1 MKWALRDPARFLHER
16 AEFERLES
24 EVDWLQAVSWR
35 IEPDLTVKV
44 DFDFEVHGMQYN
56 ATLTYPE
63 LFPETPAYIRPRDAT
78 QRWTAHQY
86 GAGGSLCLEWRADN
100 WNPTVTGADLVRSAH
115 KLLSSE
121 THPEHPAPV
130 ASAHRQTI
138 GQEVRGS
145 ERRFVLTQAIKESLA
160 AIPDGTVRR
169 LKAESLIHSSASVL
183 LVREIESGSGL
194 MEAIG
199 DVPAGARPYC
209 PLCSLTQTG
218 RVFRSDAFNER
229 PHFQSVTA
237 LLQSIRD
244 AGFDVAMLPAK
255 DSVSG
260 KYPER
265 ILMLVGTNSSP
276 VRIFDLDGADDTTTE
291 YDVLHAGSAIRQA
304 PEHLDLASKRVAVVG
319 LGSIGS
325 KIAVSLARAGFTRFL
340 LVDDDVL
347 LPGNLCRHE
356 LAWESVGLHK
366 VEGVREMLER
376 TAPGM
381 EVSTRIHRVAGQE
394 SALVAAAALKDIGA
408 CDVIIDATANPNV
421 FVRLAA
427 TALMQGRSLVWGE
440 IFAGGMGGLIARARP
455 GHDPNPLAVRD
466 SINEYL
472 ARQPPAPFREA
483 AGYDGD
489 ELEPAIAYDC
499 DVTQLACAMTQ
510 LAIDT
515 TLQRIPSRFPN
526 SAYLIGLRREWI
538 FDQPFDTHPIAAQG
552 PDWSA
557 ASVQAT
563 DGDRTEAAR
572 LLLDMVAGAGTADAD
587 TSR

>member
-1 MKWALRDPARFLHER
+1 MKWALRDPARFLRER
-16 AEFERLES
+16 AELERLES
-24 EVDWLQAVSWR
+24 EVDWLQALSWR
-35 IEPDLTVKV
+35 VEPDLTVKV
-44 DFDFEVHGMQYN
+44 DFDFEVHGRQYN
-56 ATLTYPE
+56 ATLTYPD
-63 LFPETPAYIRPRDAT
+63 LFPETPAYIRPRDGT

-86 GAGGSLCLEWRADN
+86 GEGGSLCLEWRADN
-100 WNPTVTGADLVRSAH
+100 WNSSVTGADLVRSAH

-138 GQEVRGS
+138 GQEARGS
-145 ERRFVLTQAIKESLA
+145 DRRFVLTQAMKVALA
-160 AIPDGTVRR
+160 AIPSGATRR
-169 LKAESLIHSSASVL
+169 LKAESLLHSSASVL
-183 LVREIESGSGL
+183 LVREIESDSGS
-194 MEAIG
+194 MDAIG
-199 DVPAGARPYC
+199 DVPAGARAYF

-218 RVFRSDAFNER
+218 RVFSGDAFDER
-229 PHFQSVTA
+229 LHFNTA
-237 LLQSIRD
+237 TELLQSIRD
-244 AGFDVAMLPAK
+244 AGVDVAVLPAK

-260 KYPER
+260 KYPDR
-265 ILMLVGTNSSP
+265 IVMLIGTNASNAR
-276 VRIFDLDGADDTTTE
+276 VFDLDGTDDSTTE
-291 YDVLHAGSAIRQA
+291 YGVLLAGSAIRQE
-304 PEHLDLASKRVAVVG
+304 PEHLELASKRVALVG

-325 KIAVSLARAGFTRFL
+325 KIAVSLARAGVKRFL

-376 TAPGM
+376 TVPGV
-381 EVSTRIHRVAGQE
+381 EVRTRIHRVAGQE

-408 CDVIIDATANPNV
+408 CDLIIDATANPNA

-427 TALMQGRSLVWGE
+427 TVLAQGRPLVWGE
-440 IFAGGMGGLIARARP
+440 VFAGGMGGLIARSRP

-472 ARQPPAPFREA
+472 DRQPPAPLRDA

-489 ELEPAIAYDC
+489 ERDPAIAYDC
-499 DVTQLACAMTQ
+499 EVTQVACAMTQ

-515 TLQRIPSRFPN
+515 ALQRIPSQFPS
-526 SAYLIGLRREWI
+526 SAYLLGFRRDWI
-538 FDQPFDTHPIAAQG
+538 FDQPFDTHPIAVAG

-557 ASVQAT
+557 TTVQAT
-563 DGDRTEAAR
+563 DEDRTEAAR
-572 LLLDMVAGAGTADAD
+572 LLLDMVAGAGTADTD
-587 TSR
+587 CSG

>member
-1 MKWALRDPARFLHER
+1 MKWALGDPARFLHER
-16 AEFERLES
+16 AEIERLES

-35 IEPDLTVKV
+35 IEPDLTVRV
-44 DFDFEVHGMQYN
+44 DFDFEVHGTQRN
-56 ATLTYPE
+56 ATLTYPD
-63 LFPETPAYIRPRDAT
+63 LFPETPAYIRPRDET
-78 QRWTAHQY
+78 QRWTSHQY

-100 WNPTVTGADLVRSAH
+100 WNSSVTGADLICSAY
-115 KLLSSE
+115 KLLNSE

-138 GQEVRGS
+138 GQEARGS
-145 ERRFVLTQAIKESLA
+145 ERRLVLTQAIKDTLA
-160 AIPDGTVRR
+160 AIPGGAVRR

-183 LVREIESGSGL
+183 LVREIESGSSS

-199 DVPAGARPYC
+199 DVPAGARPYF

-229 PHFQSVTA
+229 PHFQTVTA
-237 LLQSIRD
+237 LLQSICD
-244 AGFDVAMLPAK
+244 AGFDVAVLPAK

-260 KYPER
+260 KYHER
-265 ILMLVGTNSSP
+265 IVMLVGTNSSQ
-276 VRIFDLDGADDTTTE
+276 VRVFELDGADDSTTE
-291 YDVLHAGSAIRQA
+291 YDVLHTGSAIRQA
-304 PEHLDLASKRVAVVG
+304 PEHLELASKRVAVVG

-325 KIAVSLARAGFTRFL
+325 KIAVSLARAGVKRLL

-376 TAPGM
+376 AAPGV

-408 CDVIIDATANPNV
+408 CDLIIDATANANV

-427 TALMQGRSLVWGE
+427 TALAQGRSLVWGE

-472 ARQPPAPFREA
+472 AGQPPAPFRDA

-489 ELEPAIAYDC
+489 ERDPAVAYDC
-499 DVTQLACAMTQ
+499 EVTQVSCTMTQ

-515 TLQRIPSRFPN
+515 ALQRIPSRFPA
-526 SAYLIGLRREWI
+526 SAYLLGFRREWI
-538 FDQPFDTHPIAAQG
+538 FDQPFDTHPITVAG

-563 DGDRTEAAR
+563 DEDRTEAAR
-572 LLLDMVAGAGTADAD
+572 LLLEMVAGAGTADTD
-587 TSR
+587 SPR

>member
-16 AEFERLES
+16 AELERLES

-35 IEPDLTVKV
+35 IESDLTVKV
-44 DFDFEVHGMQYN
+44 DFDFEVHGTQYN
-56 ATLTYPE
+56 ATLTYPD
-63 LFPETPAYIRPRDAT
+63 LFPETPAYIRPRDET
-78 QRWTAHQY
+78 QRWTTHQY

-100 WNPTVTGADLVRSAH
+100 WNSGVTGADLVRSAH

-130 ASAHRQTI
+130 VSAHRQTI
-138 GQEVRGS
+138 GQEARGS
-145 ERRFVLTQAIKESLA
+145 ERRLVLTQAIKAALA
-160 AIPDGTVRR
+160 AIPDGTMRR

-183 LVREIESGSGL
+183 LVREIESDSGA

-199 DVPAGARPYC
+199 DVPAGARPYF

-218 RVFRSDAFNER
+218 RAFRADAFNER
-229 PHFQSVTA
+229 PHLPTVTA
-237 LLQSIRD
+237 LLQRIRD
-244 AGFDVAMLPAK
+244 AGFDLAALPAK

-265 ILMLVGTNSSP
+265 FVMLVGTSSSQ
-276 VRIFDLDGADDTTTE
+276 VRVFDLDGADDSTTE
-291 YDVLHAGSAIRQA
+291 YEVLPEDNAVRQG
-304 PEHLDLASKRVAVVG
+304 PEHLELATKRVAVVG

-325 KIAVSLARAGFTRFL
+325 KIAVSLARAGVKRIL

-356 LAWESVGLHK
+356 LAWECVGLHK
-366 VEGVREMLER
+366 VEGVRETLDR
-376 TAPGM
+376 TAPGV
-381 EVSTRIHRVAGQE
+381 EVSTRTHRVAGQE

-408 CDVIIDATANPNV
+408 FDLIIDATANPNA

-427 TALMQGRSLVWGE
+427 AALGQAKPLVWGE

-455 GHDPNPLAVRD
+455 GHDPNPMAVRD

-472 ARQPPAPFREA
+472 SRQPPAPFRDA

-489 ELEPAIAYDC
+489 ERDPAIAYDC
-499 DVTQLACAMTQ
+499 EVTQVACAMTQ

-515 TLQRIPSRFPN
+515 ALQQIPSRFPA
-526 SAYLIGLRREWI
+526 SAYLLGFRREWI
-538 FDQPFDTHPIAAQG
+538 FDQPFDTHPITVAG

-557 ASVQAT
+557 AIVQAT
-563 DGDRTEAAR
+563 DEDRTEAAR
-572 LLLDMVAGAGTADAD
+572 LLLEMVAGVGTADSD
-587 TSR
+587 SPR